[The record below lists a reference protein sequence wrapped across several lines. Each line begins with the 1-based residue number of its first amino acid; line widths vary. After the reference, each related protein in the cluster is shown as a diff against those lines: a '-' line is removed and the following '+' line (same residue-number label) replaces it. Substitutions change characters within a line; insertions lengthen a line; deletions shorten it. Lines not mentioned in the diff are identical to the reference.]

1 MTFDVIQTEEGT
13 FLGHGA
19 DRQKRIQKL
28 EREARDLK
36 REENKIDRQQRAE
49 VEAAINW
56 YNWMNLLITPT
67 IVLGIGLIVGLTRKL
82 KTAAK

>member
-1 MTFDVIQTEEGT
+1 
-13 FLGHGA
+13 
-19 DRQKRIQKL
+19 
-28 EREARDLK
+28 
-36 REENKIDRQQRAE
+36 